1 MPFSRI
7 ITTVCCLSSKARTT
21 AQLALYRVLCIR
33 GMIYTSA
40 KEEANTG
47 KLQRMNPSMIAL
59 PVCLIWFYNVIQSPV
74 MRFVDW
80 AIYFYQNGMK
90 REQRTKRHY
99 ESYSPVASIYNCLS
113 CIRHD
118 LKSTTERSKMLY
130 NAFCASIRGIVPL
143 MHEKPVQAKY
153 GNHGRV
159 EPPWAAPG
167 KGR

>member
-59 PVCLIWFYNVIQSPV
+59 LVCLIWFYSVIQSPV
-74 MRFVDW
+74 MRFIDW
-80 AIYFYQNGMK
+80 AIYFYQKGMK

-99 ESYSPVASIYNCLS
+99 KAYFPGSSIYSCLS

-118 LKSTTERSKMLY
+118 LKNILERSKMLY
-130 NAFCASIRGIVPL
+130 NVFHASIRGNMPL
-143 MHEKPVQAKY
+143 MYEKPVQSKMAIMD
-153 GNHGRV
+153 G
-159 EPPWAAPG
+159 
-167 KGR
+167 